1 MPYSAPKSLHP
12 WRRVRASER
21 AVRRAKKA
29 RKWKEGR
36 KKREKKEKKRKAME
50 GQKNV
55 LDNKLIP

>member
-1 MPYSAPKSLHP
+1 MPYSAPESLHP

-36 KKREKKEKKRKAME
+36 KKREEKEKKKKSNGRAKE
-50 GQKNV
+50 HV
-55 LDNKLIP
+55 R